1 MIKNNY
7 PRMKSKQTSFI
18 ITLVIIALSLLLLL
32 KISYTQYK
40 EQNILRATNIE
51 IEANKDQLSK
61 LDTIS
66 LGLQGAENNFRMYT
80 SLWKKEYFVKYNHE
94 IRHISTVLESFSS
107 AAQKS
112 ISSNISSDLVKKNQ
126 QVLLYANLKQLT
138 DSLMSVNLNMDTSAT
153 ALSSIAVKSHLPKV
167 LKKVTKVEVIHTAAP
182 PKKPKFFQRLK
193 SAILNKDNKKDSTKT
208 RQVETTY
215 EENHDQ
221 NAVYTKKQLLDVENF
236 YKDLLEKQ
244 RGGHKLLTQKEQ
256 SILKLNEQIFSNIK
270 LMFSEFSN
278 RQRKME
284 EDRKSVLRD
293 RNSHALKII
302 DQSGKINFTANVLF
316 VAVLILMLT
325 KLYNAYNETLKANKI
340 AAEQVLVKSRFIT
353 SISHEMRT
361 PLNAILGVTE
371 QLKNTPLN
379 EVQAGMTNLLE
390 TSSSMLL
397 SAVNEILDFS
407 RLETGKLSL
416 SKTPFYYKNILNDIV
431 ATTTVLAEQK
441 GLSLYL
447 NITNE
452 KDLLLIGDPY
462 RLKQIVINL
471 VANAVKFTDK
481 GKVNVD
487 VSLKHTDENHA
498 LLQIQV
504 SDTGVG
510 IAEKDLP
517 FIFEEFKQ
525 VINNKR
531 VDWQKGSGLGL
542 PICKKLVEIH
552 DGKINVASVFGQGT
566 TFSVELPYLIA
577 KEHKEV
583 SDVIEAPDLHTD
595 VFKNIHL
602 LVVDDARMNLLVIEM
617 IFKKLNISYDTAT
630 NGHDALEAFEKT
642 RYDLVLTDIE
652 MPGMDGIELTKK
664 IRTHADIQKSQIPV
678 IAITGHINQ
687 DSHQYY
693 LSAGLNDYLVKP
705 YKEKELLEK
714 ILDYLP

>member
-1 MIKNNY
+1 
-7 PRMKSKQTSFI
+7 MKSKQTSFI
-18 ITLVIIALSLLLLL
+18 ITLVIIALSLILLL
-32 KISYTQYK
+32 KISFKQYQ

-51 IEANKDQLSK
+51 MEANKDQLSK

-80 SLWKKEYFVKYNHE
+80 SLWKKEYFVRYNQE
-94 IRHISTVLESFSS
+94 IRHISTVLESFSGS
-107 AAQKS
+107 GPKGITS
-112 ISSNISSDLVKKNQ
+112 DISNDIAKKNR
-126 QVLLYANLKQLT
+126 QVLLYANLKKLT
-138 DSLMSVNLNMDTSAT
+138 DSLMSVNLNMDTNAT
-153 ALSSIAVKSHLPKV
+153 VFSSIAVKSHLPKV
-167 LKKVTKVEVIHTAAP
+167 LKKVTKVEVIHAAAP

-215 EENHDQ
+215 EENHDP
-221 NAVYTKKQLLDVENF
+221 NAVYTRKQLQEVENF
-236 YKDLLEKQ
+236 YRDLLEKQ
-244 RGGHKLLTQKEQ
+244 RGGHKLLTQNEQ

-270 LMFSEFSN
+270 LMFSEFSS
-278 RQRKME
+278 RQRKIE
-284 EDRKSVLRD
+284 ENRKSVLRD
-293 RNSHALKII
+293 RSSHALKII
-302 DQSGKINFTANVLF
+302 DQSGKINLTANILF
-316 VAVLILMLT
+316 VIILILMLT
-325 KLYNAYNETLKANKI
+325 KLYNAYNETLKANKL
-340 AAEQVLVKSRFIT
+340 AAEQILVKSRFIT

-441 GLSLYL
+441 GLSLHL

-471 VANAVKFTDK
+471 VANAVKFTDR
-481 GKVNVD
+481 GKIDVE
-487 VSLKHTDENHA
+487 VSLKHTDEHHA

-552 DGKINVASVFGQGT
+552 DGKITVASVFGQGT

-577 KEHKEV
+577 KENKETTAV
-583 SDVIEAPDLHTD
+583 VEAPDFHTD
-595 VFKNIHL
+595 AFKNIHL

-630 NGHDALEAFEKT
+630 NGHDALEAFEKNH
-642 RYDLVLTDIE
+642 YDLVLTDIE
-652 MPGMDGIELTKK
+652 MPEMDGIELTKK
-664 IRTHADIQKSQIPV
+664 IRTHTDIQKSQIPI